1 MKKQILSLLFLII
14 ILFTFVSGCLESS
27 DEDTGENFIFNTLNG
42 STGQLIDYRGKI
54 VILDLWA
61 TWCGPCQYQMTELK
75 KIYENYSRNDL
86 EIISVDIDPRE
97 DAQLI
102 QSFRNWFNDTKGI
115 ELDWIFGMD
124 NESISEKY
132 MKEGVIPTLCIFDK
146 KGRLSFREAGICV
159 YLEVPASLPAN
170 TTVLAPI
177 INELIDK
184 IMR

>member
-1 MKKQILSLLFLII
+1 MKKKGLSLFFLII
-14 ILFTFVSGCLESS
+14 IMFTFVSGCLENS
-27 DEDTGENFIFNTLNG
+27 DEEEVDNFIFNTLDG
-42 STGQLIDYRGKI
+42 GTKQLIDYKGKI

-61 TWCGPCQYQMTELK
+61 TWCGQCQYQMIELK
-75 KIYENYSRNDL
+75 KVYENYSRNDL

-102 QSFRNWFNDTKGI
+102 QSFRNYFNYTYGI

-124 NESISEKY
+124 NGSISEKY

-146 KGRLSFREAGICV
+146 KGRLSFRESGVCV
-159 YLEVPASLPAN
+159 YLVIPPSLPAN

-177 INELIDK
+177 INKLID
-184 IMR
+184 